1 MISALQSHLPI
12 LPVIT
17 LLFVAYTLSICAS
30 RRYRLV
36 ESLVIGAE
44 VVTLLGALYIARLV
58 LWRDG
63 SPIIYSAGGWPAP
76 WGIELSVGGLAALSL
91 LMIAVVG
98 LFVALYASVNLEQQ
112 VGGRKRTA
120 WFFTLYLLL
129 CAALTGLAVTND
141 LFNVFVFVEVATISS
156 CALVSARGDA
166 KSTRAAFKYLILATL
181 GSGFVLSGI
190 GLIYILTGNLNMTFA
205 SLELSHNWTEYPYV
219 LWLAISLFIVGFG
232 VKSALFPLHV
242 WLPDAHSTALT
253 SASAILSGLAVKGYI
268 IGLIKVLY
276 VVVGPS
282 ILQSL
287 GISQI
292 LQGLG
297 MVAILAGG
305 LFALAQEDLKRRLAY
320 STVSQIGY
328 IFFGLGLGNVTGCAG
343 ALFYMV
349 SHAVIKASL
358 FLSAGSVVD
367 RTGKYRISEMAGIG
381 RQMPITMAIFTINSL
396 ALIGLPLLSGF
407 IGKWTLLSGSFEAGS
422 WLGIAV
428 ILLGSLLCAAY
439 LLPVIRLAYFEP
451 VQTPGIS
458 EIPLLQ
464 AVALVVLATVVL
476 FLGVIPGP
484 LLRLASLAAKDLLG
498 S

>member
-1 MISALQSHLPI
+1 MISALRSHLPI

-17 LLFVAYTLSICAS
+17 LLFAAYTLSICAR

-36 ESLVIGAE
+36 ELLVIGAE
-44 VVTLLGALYIARLV
+44 IVVLVGALYIARLV

-63 SPIIYSAGGWPAP
+63 SPIIYSAGGWTAP

-166 KSTRAAFKYLILATL
+166 KSTRAAFKYLILVTL

-205 SLELSHNWTEYPYV
+205 SLELSHSWTEYPYV
-219 LWLAISLFIVGFG
+219 LWLAVSLFLVGFG

-253 SASAILSGLAVKGYI
+253 PASAILSGLAVKGYI

-276 VVVGPS
+276 VVLGPN
-282 ILQSL
+282 ILHSL
-287 GISQI
+287 GIPQ
-292 LQGLG
+292 
-297 MVAILAGG
+297 
-305 LFALAQEDLKRRLAY
+305 
-320 STVSQIGY
+320 
-328 IFFGLGLGNVTGCAG
+328 
-343 ALFYMV
+343 
-349 SHAVIKASL
+349 
-358 FLSAGSVVD
+358 
-367 RTGKYRISEMAGIG
+367 
-381 RQMPITMAIFTINSL
+381 
-396 ALIGLPLLSGF
+396 
-407 IGKWTLLSGSFEAGS
+407 
-422 WLGIAV
+422 
-428 ILLGSLLCAAY
+428 ILLGASSKNPMPAKPTPKVSPNATACIREYMSGNLKRPSVPMARNTKAAAKHTPAMICTISNHF
-439 LLPVIRLAYFEP
+439 LSFHLFKCVIACNL
-451 VQTPGIS
+451 
-458 EIPLLQ
+458 
-464 AVALVVLATVVL
+464 
-476 FLGVIPGP
+476 
-484 LLRLASLAAKDLLG
+484 LLRTSH
-498 S
+498 